1 MLVVGDNAPAEE
13 GVVSL
18 TPLSCF
24 EHFHSENFYS
34 STVAMLHLRV
44 YK

>member
-18 TPLSCF
+18 THLACF
-24 EHFHSENFYS
+24 KQNFYS
-34 STVAMLHLRV
+34 STVAMLHL
-44 YK
+44 